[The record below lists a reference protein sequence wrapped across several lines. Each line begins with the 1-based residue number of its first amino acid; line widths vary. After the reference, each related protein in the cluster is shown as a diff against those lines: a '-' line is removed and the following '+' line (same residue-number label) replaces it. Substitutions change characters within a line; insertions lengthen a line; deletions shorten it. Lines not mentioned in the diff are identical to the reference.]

1 MNKNRKSYEILNA
14 LGNVDSQFI
23 EEANVG
29 GATGKKTLGMRRKI
43 AAVLLVATVAAA
55 GLGAAVSAGRLNKSF
70 GQLFHSLSEE
80 NYESALFDINQTAA
94 DNGVTVTLMQGLCDG
109 RALYVTEK
117 IEFAPDVLVTWIN
130 LVRCLTKIRLWFR
143 NPAAFFK

>member
-23 EEANVG
+23 EEANVR

-43 AAVLLVATVAAA
+43 AAVLLAATVAAA

-80 NYESALFDINQTAA
+80 KFE
-94 DNGVTVTLMQGLCDG
+94 
-109 RALYVTEK
+109 
-117 IEFAPDVLVTWIN
+117 
-130 LVRCLTKIRLWFR
+130 TKKLR
-143 NPAAFFK
+143 